1 MLHELLCFLILGYCL
16 NDPVYTS
23 PTLESQIGQVCILG
37 TCLEG
42 KGEAGL
48 CSYLLDLQ
56 FKPDS

>member
-1 MLHELLCFLILGYCL
+1 MLHELPCFLILGHCL

-23 PTLESQIGQVCILG
+23 PPLESQIGQVCILG

-48 CSYLLDLQ
+48 CSYLLDL
-56 FKPDS
+56 